1 MHPLCYMRRIVI
13 YMSSIESPLPPGQ
26 DGLPLLGETLTF
38 ARNPFRFIEERLAR
52 HGRIFRSNVLG
63 RKTAV
68 VSGPEAA
75 GHFIDPN
82 VIMREGAMPPHVQ
95 EIFGGRSLPLLDGEV
110 HSTRKKLVNQAFNRA
125 AMAAYLPI
133 IEQTVERAFRAWP
146 AAGEMRW
153 LDELKRLSIEVICTT
168 VMGMPPGNEMD
179 RLRKDYGTLTDGFAT
194 LPINIPGTRYRK
206 ALQARDRILDVLRR
220 LVRERRQT
228 PTDDGLS
235 RMLAAAVSSGATLSD
250 DDAALELHH
259 IVIAGFIVYAEL
271 GSIVQQLTAHPAVRE
286 RLAAEVA
293 AKAPSGPLS
302 LETLMAMPYLLDV
315 VNEVKRLC
323 PIVAAVFG
331 KTKAPLEFDGV
342 SVPAGWMVMWA
353 VTPSHIAQSH
363 YTNPTAFDPDRFSP
377 ERAEEK
383 RHEHAFSPQG
393 AGPATGHR
401 CPGLDFATYFMEI
414 FTVVLLRGYT
424 WQIPPQNFEMDYSKT
439 PPEPK
444 DALRA
449 RVSAIS

>member
-1 MHPLCYMRRIVI
+1 MHPLPNDWRIVQH
-13 YMSSIESPLPPGQ
+13 MSTTETPRPPGS
-26 DGLPLLGETLTF
+26 DGLPFLGETLSF
-38 ARNPFRFIEERLAR
+38 AKNPFQFIEQRLAR

-68 VSGPEAA
+68 LAGPEATA
-75 GHFIDPN
+75 HFIDPN
-82 VIMREGAMPPHVQ
+82 VVMREGAMPPHVQ
-95 EIFGGRSLPLLDGEV
+95 ELFGGRSLPALDGEV
-110 HSTRKKLVNQAFNRA
+110 HLSRKKLVNAAFNRP

-133 IEQTVERAFRAWP
+133 VQQTVERYFRVWP
-146 AAGEMRW
+146 NAGEIRW
-153 LDELKRLSIEVICTT
+153 LDEMKALAIEVICST

-179 RLRKDYGTLTDGFAT
+179 RLRQDYGILTDGFAT

-220 LVRERRQT
+220 LVRERRQS

-235 RMLAAAVSSGATLSD
+235 RMLTAAMTSGVTLSD

-259 IVIAGFIVYAEL
+259 MVIAGFIVFAEL
-271 GSIVQQLTAHPAVRE
+271 GGIARQLTAHPDVRE
-286 RLAAEVA
+286 KLAAEIA
-293 AKAPSGPLS
+293 AKAPDGPLS
-302 LETLMAMPYLLDV
+302 LEILMGMPYLLQV

-323 PIVAAVFG
+323 PIVPAVFG
-331 KTKAPLEFDGV
+331 KAKVPLQFDGV

-353 VTPSHIAQSH
+353 VTPSHVDQSH
-363 YTNPTAFDPDRFSP
+363 YTDPTLFDPDRFSP
-377 ERAEEK
+377 ERAEDQ
-383 RHEHAFSPQG
+383 RHEHAFVPQG

-401 CPGLDFATYFMEI
+401 CPGVDFATYIMEV
-414 FTVVLLRGYT
+414 FAVVLLRGYT
-424 WQIPPQNFEMDYSKT
+424 WEIPPQNFEIDYSKT

-449 RVSAIS
+449 TVRAR

>member
-1 MHPLCYMRRIVI
+1 
-13 YMSSIESPLPPGQ
+13 MSTIETPPPPGS

-38 ARNPFRFIEERLAR
+38 AKNPFRFIEERLAT

-68 VSGPEAA
+68 VAGPEAA
-75 GHFIDPN
+75 GAFIDPN
-82 VIMREGAMPPHVQ
+82 VIQREGSMPPHVQ

-110 HSTRKKLVNQAFNRA
+110 HSARKKLVNAAFNRA
-125 AMAAYLPI
+125 AMSAYLPI
-133 IEQTVERAFRAWP
+133 IQQTIETYFHKWP
-146 AAGEMRW
+146 AAGEIRW

-179 RLRKDYGTLTDGFAT
+179 RLRADYGTLTDGFAT

-235 RMLAAAVSSGATLSD
+235 RILAAVVSSGTALSD

-271 GSIVQQLTAHPAVRE
+271 GAIVQQLTEHPDVRAK
-286 RLAAEVA
+286 LAEEIA
-293 AKAPSGPLS
+293 AKAPSGALS
-302 LETLMAMPYLLDV
+302 LEALMAMPYLLQV
-315 VNEVKRLC
+315 TNEVKRLC
-323 PIVAAVFG
+323 PIVPAVFG
-331 KTKAPLEFDGV
+331 KTKTPLQFDGV

-353 VTPSHIAQSH
+353 VTPSHVAQSA

-377 ERAEEK
+377 ERAEDK

-401 CPGLDFATYFMEI
+401 CPGLDFATYFMQI
-414 FTVVLLRGYT
+414 FAVVLLRGYT
-424 WQIPPQNFEMDYSKT
+424 WELPPQSYEIDFSKT

-444 DALRA
+444 DALKA
-449 RVSAIS
+449 RVRTA